1 MVADSRVVRPSSA
14 APGGARTPEMNS
26 CRRVCDHDGEQFRRR
41 SSGGSGL
48 RFVHRIAASQAARQ
62 EGMMAK
68 GNNSQR
74 KETKKPK
81 KDKK

>member
-1 MVADSRVVRPSSA
+1 MKRSSL
-14 APGGARTPEMNS
+14 
-26 CRRVCDHDGEQFRRR
+26 RRR
-41 SSGGSGL
+41 SSGDSGL

>member
-1 MVADSRVVRPSSA
+1 M
-14 APGGARTPEMNS
+14 
-26 CRRVCDHDGEQFRRR
+26 CDHADEQSFRRR
-41 SSGGSGL
+41 SSRDTEL
-48 RFVHRIAASQAARQ
+48 RVVHMTAADEAASQ